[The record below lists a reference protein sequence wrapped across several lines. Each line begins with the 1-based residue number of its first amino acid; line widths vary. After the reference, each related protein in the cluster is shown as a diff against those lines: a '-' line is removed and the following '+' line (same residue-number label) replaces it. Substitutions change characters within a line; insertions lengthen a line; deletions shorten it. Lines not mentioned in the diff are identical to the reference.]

1 MITTQSPKYKHGYSK
16 GKPMAIKETSRHSR
30 LEIYL
35 AFGSGFS
42 LLRYLLGRLILD
54 GLAPKPP
61 RVVFSLLEQNVR
73 ELFG

>member
-1 MITTQSPKYKHGYSK
+1 
-16 GKPMAIKETSRHSR
+16 MAIKETSRHSR

-61 RVVFSLLEQNVR
+61 RVVFSLLEQNIREVLVR
-73 ELFG
+73 YFDV